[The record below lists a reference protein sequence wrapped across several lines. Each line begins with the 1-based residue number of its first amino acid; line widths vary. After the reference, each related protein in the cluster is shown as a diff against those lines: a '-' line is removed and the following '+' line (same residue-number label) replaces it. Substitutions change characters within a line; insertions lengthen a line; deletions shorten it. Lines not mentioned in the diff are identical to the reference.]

1 MSADASEVWSAQ
13 CRSSKASTTACVSTA
28 ARIHAVIAASCRRR
42 NSSGPIFAARSS
54 GKSINQWREQQRVF
68 GWVQADQ
75 FQSVLEVGQALFG
88 RQVRAEAVPAP
99 FGDRM
104 QRRILQQLRR
114 RPLDPGVQGLAQ
126 AAVKLLHQPGFA
138 RAGLASDQRELALA
152 LVRALPAPGEK
163 IEFLLTPDEGVRARA
178 PPRRPPPLARTTR

>member
-13 CRSSKASTTACVSTA
+13 CRSSKASTTACVRAA

-42 NSSGPIFAARSS
+42 NSSGAIFAARSS

-88 RQVRAEAVPAP
+88 SQVRAEAVPAP

-126 AAVKLLHQPGFA
+126 AAVKLHHQPGFA
-138 RAGLASDQRELALA
+138 QAGLASDQRELALA

-163 IEFLLTPDEGVRARA
+163 IEFLLTPDEGG
-178 PPRRPPPLARTTR
+178 